1 MKYIEWDDA
10 KNKKLLTERGISF
23 EMCMAAIEN
32 GDILAVIPNKHPH
45 THQKKIILQ
54 IENFAYVIP
63 YVEDDDKI
71 FFKTLY
77 PSRKET
83 NKFLPSK

>member
-1 MKYIEWDDA
+1 MKYIEWDA
-10 KNKKLLTERGISF
+10 VKNKKLLTERGISF

-32 GDILAVIPNKHPH
+32 GDILAIIPNKNPYP
-45 THQKKIILQ
+45 HQKKIILK
-54 IENFAYVIP
+54 IDNFAYVVP
-63 YVEDDDKI
+63 YVEDNEKI

-83 NKFLPSK
+83 TKYLPA